1 MYYYIEIGQYPN
13 ISVNSDIVVDSSPK
27 PKVVFEEVKKIT
39 EMLRT
44 RNREVH
50 VFNLSDIRRSNG
62 FLHFVSQYLMEV
74 KVSEERAF
82 RDWRKYSKDLLEKM
96 WTFDKKMIDAMGLD
110 SKVRLVSL
118 NRKKRNNG
126 FPICRI

>member
-1 MYYYIEIGQYPN
+1 M
-13 ISVNSDIVVDSSPK
+13 
-27 PKVVFEEVKKIT
+27 VFEEVKKIT